1 MSDSQVLFAAK
12 LILLLPLA
20 AFLIQVLVPLKWR
33 NFQERQGDWI
43 PTLAM
48 AICCAAAWWIFYT
61 QVIAKPS
68 GIREPIHAVVEI
80 GPQPSE
86 ASVRASVERTFRS
99 RDTNKDGFLDVAEL
113 GGKPIASPF
122 FDRDDKLSPQE
133 LEAWRLA
140 DRDKNKPWLQVG
152 DVLPIEHAGKP
163 DSFMGRA
170 GTIRF
175 DFGFLIDNLCAIML
189 VVVTTVS
196 LLVHIYSMG
205 YMRDHHG
212 HPAPRYGRFF
222 AFLGL
227 FTFSML
233 GLILTDNLFML
244 FCFWELVG
252 VCSYFLIGFE
262 FERPAAQ
269 VAQIKAFM
277 TTRVGDLGFFF
288 AILVIGA
295 QVGSFRFDDI
305 FASIPNHQWQGWL
318 LSLTAIMLF
327 IGPMGKSAQFP
338 LHVWLPDAMEGP
350 TPVSALIH
358 AATMVAAGVYLV
370 ARMFPFFAGLNFYE
384 GVGTYFDSTPL
395 AVVAFTGGI
404 TALFAATIA
413 LCQNDIKKVLAYS
426 TISQLGYMVLGIG
439 VGSFSAGMFH
449 LWTHAFF
456 KALLF
461 LGSGSVIHAV
471 GTNDMREMGGLR
483 RKMPITYF
491 TFLIATA
498 AISGVPFLSGF
509 YSKEAILTQAL
520 AFGLHRGTLFILP
533 FCMGMITA
541 GLTAFYMFR
550 IIFMTFTGEARNKDR
565 YDHAHESPMTMW
577 IPLAVLCVFTVLSAG
592 LFGLASSSEWFH
604 RRVSNE
610 MPARILKEN
619 YPDVYAKMA
628 VVAKAEAEHAAGGH
642 EEQHGGGHGEATAHG
657 ADSGHEPGTEHA
669 AHDPGYIVWPA
680 ALDEE
685 GRE

>member
-1 MSDSQVLFAAK
+1 MGGHAQVITAAL

-20 AFLIQVLVPLKWR
+20 AFLIQVIVPLKIR
-33 NFQERQGDWI
+33 GRERQGDWI
-43 PTLAM
+43 PTAAMGLALL
-48 AICCAAAWWIFYT
+48 AALGIFYT
-61 QVIAKPS
+61 QVIAHPG
-68 GIREPIHAVVEI
+68 GIREPIHAQLSFGPTPTDAEI
-80 GPQPSE
+80 AAG
-86 ASVRASVERTFRS
+86 VDRTFRS
-99 RDTNKDGFLDVAEL
+99 LDKNGDGFLDAGEL
-113 GGKPIASPF
+113 GGPLLKDADL
-122 FDRDDKLSPQE
+122 DRDGKLSKSE
-133 LEAWRLA
+133 LIFWRSAAERSKAWLVA
-140 DRDKNKPWLQVG
+140 GEP
-152 DVLPIEHAGKP
+152 LPIERT
-163 DSFMGRA
+163 DSTQGFVGH
-170 GTIRF
+170 GGSLRF
-175 DFGFLIDNLCAIML
+175 DFGILIDNMTAIML
-189 VVVTTVS
+189 VVVTLVS
-196 LLVHIYSMG
+196 FLVHLYSTG

-277 TTRVGDLGFFF
+277 TTRVGDLGFFV
-288 AILVIGA
+288 AIMMIGA
-295 QVGSFRFDDI
+295 TVGSFRFDDI
-305 FASIPNHQWQGWL
+305 FASIPQHQWVPWV
-318 LSLTAIMLF
+318 LTTAAVLLF
-327 IGPMGKSAQFP
+327 IGPVGKSAQFP

-370 ARMFPFFAGLNFYE
+370 ARMFPFFAGATFFSQPGN
-384 GVGTYFDSTPL
+384 YFDSTPL
-395 AVVAFTGGI
+395 AVVAFTGGF
-404 TALFAATIA
+404 TAIFAATIA

-483 RKMPITYF
+483 RKMPITF
-491 TFLIATA
+491 WTFFIATA

-509 YSKEAILTQAL
+509 YSKEAILTQAIS
-520 AFGLHRGTLFILP
+520 FGLYRAQGSHMGALYLLP
-533 FCMGMITA
+533 FAMGMVTA

-550 IIFMTFTGEARNKDR
+550 IVID
-565 YDHAHESPMTMW
+565 
-577 IPLAVLCVFTVLSAG
+577 
-592 LFGLASSSEWFH
+592 
-604 RRVSNE
+604 
-610 MPARILKEN
+610 
-619 YPDVYAKMA
+619 DV
-628 VVAKAEAEHAAGGH
+628 
-642 EEQHGGGHGEATAHG
+642 
-657 ADSGHEPGTEHA
+657 PG
-669 AHDPGYIVWPA
+669 
-680 ALDEE
+680 
-685 GRE
+685 